1 MFESQAD
8 DDNVQ
13 AKELLQKK
21 FSALPKLSYGY
32 GRRFDPLFNL
42 EELINGG
49 FTETKGS
56 MF

>member
-32 GRRFDPLFNL
+32 GRRFDPFLKTLALANC
-42 EELINGG
+42 
-49 FTETKGS
+49 
-56 MF
+56 